1 MTVPIS
7 DRPVE
12 TPNKLPLIEMCNIV
26 KRFGQVEVLRD
37 VSFDVRPGEV
47 HALLGGNGAGKST
60 LMKILMGVHRADAG
74 RIRVEGEEVTPT
86 DVGTSLGRGVAMIF
100 QELSL
105 LPNLSVAENIFFG
118 REPLRPGFRIDRRAV
133 RDRARELLAEYGF
146 SIPVDTSVESL
157 PFAQRQVV
165 EIVRAASF
173 GARVLIMDEPTSALT
188 AREEEKLF
196 DLIADLTRRGNG
208 IVYISHRMGEIMR
221 VADRVTILR
230 DGRSSNPIPIADVR
244 IDAISEQMSSTAQAV
259 EAAETP
265 AGTPQV
271 RVRSDGPPV
280 LRLKNFRTAR
290 MLDNINL
297 TVMPGEIVGIAG
309 LVGSGRSTLCKAIA
323 GLLPDA
329 SGTIEIDGN
338 AVRPGRPHAVLGK
351 GVGFVPEDRHLEGL
365 VIDHALKTNVALPN
379 LARVAS
385 GGLLG
390 IVSGSRIAELFEY
403 GTSGLA
409 LVARG
414 PGQPARE
421 LSGGNQQKVVVAKWL
436 ASRPRLLILDE
447 PTAGV
452 DIRAKADMGAALK
465 RAASENE
472 IGVLL
477 INSELNEL
485 VTLCDRILILDRGRL
500 TGSAPA
506 ETDPAG
512 LQALLLGGTTEI
524 IERGKT
530 Q

>member
-1 MTVPIS
+1 MPAGNEPI
-7 DRPVE
+7 DAAAPPLVE
-12 TPNKLPLIEMCNIV
+12 MRNIV
-26 KRFGQVEVLRD
+26 KRFGDVEVLRD

-60 LMKILMGVHRADAG
+60 LMKILMGVHRSDGG
-74 RIRVEGEEVTPT
+74 RIFVDGEEVTPT
-86 DVGTSLGRGVAMIF
+86 DVGTSLSRGVAMIF

-118 REPLRPGFRIDRRAV
+118 REPLRAGFRIDRRAV
-133 RDRARELLAEYGF
+133 RERARELLADHGF
-146 SIPVDTSVESL
+146 TIPVDAVVENL

-196 DLIADLTRRGNG
+196 ELIEHLTKRGNG

-221 VADRVTILR
+221 VADRITILR
-230 DGRSSNPIPIADVR
+230 DGRSSKPIPIAEAR
-244 IDAISEQMSSTAQAV
+244 IEKISEQMSSTARAV
-259 EAAETP
+259 EQVDQPEHSIARRSVSGTP
-265 AGTPQV
+265 A
-271 RVRSDGPPV
+271 
-280 LRLKNFRTAR
+280 LRLRNFSTAR
-290 MLDNINL
+290 TLDNIDL

-323 GLLPDA
+323 GLIPDA
-329 SGTIEIDGN
+329 RGLIEIGGQ
-338 AVRPGRPHAVLGK
+338 AIRPGKAHAVLGK
-351 GVGFVPEDRHLEGL
+351 GIGFVPEDRRLEGL
-365 VIDHALKTNVALPN
+365 VIDHALETNIALPN
-379 LARVAS
+379 LRRVTG
-385 GGLLG
+385 GGLG
-390 IVSGSRIAELFEY
+390 VVRRSRVRELFEY
-403 GTSGLA
+403 GTRGLA

-414 PGQPARE
+414 PLQPAGE

-452 DIRAKADMGAALK
+452 DIRAKADMGAAL
-465 RAASENE
+465 RQAVREE
-472 IGVLL
+472 GLGILL
-477 INSELNEL
+477 VNSELDEM
-485 VTLCDRILILDRGRL
+485 VTLCDRILILERGRL

-506 ETDPAG
+506 RIEPAQ
-512 LQALLLGGTTEI
+512 LQALLLGGDAET
-524 IERGKT
+524 IERRKT